1 MWTCLL
7 SCQVVVGDYE
17 LSVAVHAYQNPSH
30 RAANGIC
37 CDLFCSLSCDNYF
50 VFCLRASE
58 EEEGCGLGELHT
70 GEVGGG
76 DNLTLSPGD
85 GSSMG
90 RQPNPMTVSSSGAW
104 MVRTTLVMEQKAL
117 EMGLAIR
124 YCTTCLPSG
133 YCLPSR

>member
-1 MWTCLL
+1 M
-7 SCQVVVGDYE
+7 GDYE

-30 RAANGIC
+30 RAANGFC

-50 VFCLRASE
+50 VFCLRALE

-104 MVRTTLVMEQKAL
+104 MVRVNGAESSGSGAGYL
-117 EMGLAIR
+117 EFCNLSPLR
-124 YCTTCLPSG
+124 VLPS
-133 YCLPSR
+133 